1 MLLKL
6 QKKAG
11 LWNFMDDVD
20 NLIIPDDLQL
30 VLMECQ
36 PALGNF

>member
-1 MLLKL
+1 
-6 QKKAG
+6 
-11 LWNFMDDVD
+11 MDDVD

-36 PALGNF
+36 PALEFLKTIAIK